1 MADKRSFR
9 LCIGGAACQASPPM
23 ARSRSLAH
31 PHEPS
36 WLCSHAKGWRSGAES
51 DYVAAMSCRTHPSG
65 RACPKPSAGPR
76 SLAPPLRSE
85 EHTSELPSLMR
96 KSYDDICLKKKQKHR
111 HQETM
116 ISTR

>member
-36 WLCSHAKGWRSGAES
+36 WLCSHAKGWRSGAKS

-76 SLAPPLRSE
+76 SLARSE
-85 EHTSELPSLMR
+85 EHTSELQSLMR
-96 KSYDDICLKKKQKHR
+96 ISYAVFCLKKKKKTEQQNLNKA
-111 HQETM
+111 
-116 ISTR
+116 